1 MTLKKKRTI
10 IKKSSLWRQKVVS
23 AGKKVPVV
31 PDPVIWNALRVRRAK
46 KLRYLELAAV
56 FFVGGRKRR
65 LLSGSFA

>member
-1 MTLKKKRTI
+1 MTLKKEQ
-10 IKKSSLWRQKVVS
+10 KKKKILWRQKVVS

-31 PDPVIWNALRVRRAK
+31 PDPVIWNALRIRRAK